1 MFKLLEV
8 LTSTGMPVAENITE
22 DISTTTTT
30 LSPSAEKISEIAN
43 KSEEVVNNVVE
54 SNPVTSFIRDV
65 VTAPEFYVPVISI
78 FLAFLIV
85 GITKKYINKRVRKN
99 ASSINLKRR
108 NTVYILAGNI
118 IKYVVTL
125 ICVIVCLSAWG
136 LDVTSLLA
144 GLGIA
149 GAIAGLALQDAL
161 KDIISGI
168 SIIFENFFVIGDLV
182 KYNEFEGHVIE
193 FGLKSTKI
201 LGYDG
206 TVFIVSN
213 RNIGEIKNLSYKDSN
228 VFIELP
234 VAYESNEEE
243 VVRVIK
249 EVLEKISEW
258 KISTAKGE
266 YLGVNNLSSSSVDHY
281 VVVHSNSEDKYA
293 IRRKAISEFKKAFD
307 KNKIKI
313 PYTQIE
319 VYNHGKK

>member
-8 LTSTGMPVAENITE
+8 LTSTGMPVAENITDE
-22 DISTTTTT
+22 ITTTTTT
-30 LSPSAEKISEIAN
+30 LSPSAEKISQVAEQT
-43 KSEEVVNNVVE
+43 EEVVNNVVD
-54 SNPVTSFIRDV
+54 SNPVTAFIRDV
-65 VTAPEFYVPVISI
+65 ITSPKFYVPVISI

-85 GITKKYINKRVRKN
+85 AIVKKYISKRVRKN
-99 ASSINLKRR
+99 ASSITLKRR

-182 KYNEFEGHVIE
+182 KYNDFEGHIIE

-201 LGYDG
+201 QGYDG

-213 RNIGEIKNLSYKDSN
+213 RNIGEIKNLSYKDAN
-228 VFIELP
+228 TFIELP

-243 VVRVIK
+243 VIRVIK
-249 EVLEKISEW
+249 EVLDKINEW

-281 VVVHSNSEDKYA
+281 VVVHSSSEDKYA
-293 IRRKAISEFKKAFD
+293 IRRRAIGEFKKAFD